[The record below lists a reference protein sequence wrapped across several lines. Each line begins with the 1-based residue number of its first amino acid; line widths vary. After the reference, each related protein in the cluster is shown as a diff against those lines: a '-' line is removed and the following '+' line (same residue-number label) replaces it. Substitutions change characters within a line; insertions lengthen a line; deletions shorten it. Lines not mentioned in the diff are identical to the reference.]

1 MLERPDANRLAGLSM
16 HVFEL
21 TRALIDIDSITPNEE
36 EIGNFLFDYLR
47 PLAERCGGVVEKRQV
62 EPGRNNV
69 WACWGEPEVVFST
82 HMDTVP
88 PFIPSSEDDD
98 RIWGRGA
105 CDTHGIAAAMLKA
118 VETLLA
124 EGVRGLGLLLVVGE
138 EVNGLG
144 AQHANKTPP
153 PGVKYLINGEPT
165 ENRLAVGSKGALGLR
180 LRAAGRA
187 CHSAYPELG
196 DSAAEKLLDNLDR
209 LRSLQW
215 PSDDLLGETTV
226 NVGTLDAGP
235 AMNVIA
241 DYASAS
247 VMIRV
252 VSDLEETRNLALGA
266 LEGVEVEIAA
276 ATPALRMERLE
287 GFETCVVK
295 YTTDVPKL
303 SRWGR
308 PLLLGPGSI
317 HHAHS
322 EQEHI
327 RKSEILEAVAL
338 YAHMAKKL
346 KAAAAA

>member
-1 MLERPDANRLAGLSM
+1 M
-16 HVFEL
+16 HAFEL
-21 TRALIDIDSITPNEE
+21 TRALIDIDSVTPNEE
-36 EIGNFLFDYLR
+36 QIGNYLFDYLR
-47 PLAERCGGVVEKRQV
+47 PLAVRYGGSIEKQEV

-69 WACWGEPEVVFST
+69 WVRWGAPEVVFST

-88 PFIPSSEDDD
+88 PFIPSQEDDEF
-98 RIWGRGA
+98 IWGRGA
-105 CDTHGIAAAMLKA
+105 CDTHGIAAAMIKA
-118 VETLLA
+118 VEALLA
-124 EGVRGLGLLLVVGE
+124 AGVRGLGLLLVVGE

-165 ENRLAVGSKGALGLR
+165 ENLLALGSKGVLGLK

-196 DSAAEKLLDNLDR
+196 DSATEKLLDNLDR
-209 LRSLQW
+209 LRSLEW
-215 PSDDLLGETTV
+215 PADELLGETTV
-226 NVGTLDAGP
+226 NIGTLDAGP

-252 VSDLEETRNLALGA
+252 VSDLEEVKALALGA

-276 ATPALRMERLE
+276 ATPPLRMERVG

-295 YTTDVPKL
+295 YTTDIPKL
-303 SRWGR
+303 ANWGR

-322 EQEHI
+322 TEERI

-338 YAHMAKKL
+338 YTDMAKSL
-346 KAAAAA
+346 KTAAAP